1 LKNNLIRAILETAHL
16 SMRDWRIEPL
26 ISTIVGET
34 VALPFPPAGDTSH
47 SQTGALVQT
56 LLRCLEDA
64 KAEDIVCIDLNG
76 KTALADT
83 MIIASGRSNTHV
95 GAAAERVIKALKDLG
110 VAAPRVEGLT
120 HCDWVLVDAGDAI
133 VHLFRPE
140 VRQFYNLEK
149 MWGRDRPSERQ
160 AG

>member
-1 LKNNLIRAILETAHL
+1 
-16 SMRDWRIEPL
+16 M
-26 ISTIVGET
+26 
-34 VALPFPPAGDTSH
+34 
-47 SQTGALVQT
+47 LVQT
-56 LLRCLEDA
+56 VLGCLQDA
-64 KAEDIVCIDLNG
+64 KAEDVVCIDLKG

-95 GAAAERVIKALKDLG
+95 GATAERVIKALKELG
-110 VAAPRVEGLT
+110 VAAPRVEGLA

>member
-1 LKNNLIRAILETAHL
+1 
-16 SMRDWRIEPL
+16 M
-26 ISTIVGET
+26 
-34 VALPFPPAGDTSH
+34 
-47 SQTGALVQT
+47 LVQT
-56 LLRCLEDA
+56 VLGCLQDA
-64 KAEDIVCIDLNG
+64 KAEDVVCIDLNG

-95 GAAAERVIKALKDLG
+95 GAAAERVIKALKELG

-149 MWGRDRPSERQ
+149 MWGRDRPS
-160 AG
+160 AA

>member
-1 LKNNLIRAILETAHL
+1 
-16 SMRDWRIEPL
+16 
-26 ISTIVGET
+26 
-34 VALPFPPAGDTSH
+34 
-47 SQTGALVQT
+47 LVQT
-56 LLRCLEDA
+56 LLRSLEDA
-64 KAEDIVCIDLNG
+64 KAEDVVCIDLNG

-83 MIIASGRSNTHV
+83 MIIATGRSNTHV
-95 GAAAERVIKALKDLG
+95 GAVAERVIKALKDLG

-149 MWGRDRPSERQ
+149 MWGRDRPGERQ